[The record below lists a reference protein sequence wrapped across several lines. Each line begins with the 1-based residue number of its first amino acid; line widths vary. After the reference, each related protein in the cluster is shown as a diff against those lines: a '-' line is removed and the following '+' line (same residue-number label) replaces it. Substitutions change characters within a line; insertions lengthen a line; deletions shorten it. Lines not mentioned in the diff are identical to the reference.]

1 MRNWGMGEE
10 ASMNVLDPAGSA
22 ETVYAGPFGE
32 WLAQARAALRGDAGV
47 DVPCG
52 DCTGCCTSGYSVQVR
67 QADTRALAVIPAER
81 LLESSFAAGQKTML
95 ARADGSCPM
104 LESGRCSIYSSRPQ
118 TCLDYDCRVFAAAG
132 IEAGDA
138 TKAVINRRVRAWRF
152 SHATEDEQR
161 MHDAVRDAA
170 AFIQRIGDGSAGVR
184 VPTSPMGIAVLAIK
198 VLEVFLDPAM
208 AGACDRRLGHAV
220 VESAR
225 RFDRMPPLLEASH

>member
-1 MRNWGMGEE
+1 MRNWGMGNE
-10 ASMNVLDPAGSA
+10 ASMIVHDTAGSA
-22 ETVYAGPFGE
+22 EAIAAGPFGE
-32 WLAQARAALRGDAGV
+32 WLARARAALRGDAGV

-67 QADTRALAVIPAER
+67 QTDIRAVAVIPAER
-81 LLESSFAAGQKTML
+81 LAESSFAAGQKTML
-95 ARADGSCPM
+95 ACADGSCPM

-152 SHATEDEQR
+152 SQSTAEEERT
-161 MHDAVRDAA
+161 HDAVRKAA
-170 AFIQRIGDGSAGVR
+170 AFIGRIGDGSAGVR

-198 VLEVFLDPAM
+198 VFEVFLDPAM
-208 AGACDRRLGHAV
+208 AGASDRTLGQAV

-225 RFDRMPPLLEASH
+225 RFDRLPAP